1 MGTVIRFLL
10 AAVHRRAMQFGI
22 LLVACL
28 LFNTLSAKTY
38 LVQTK
43 DKGSRRLGSLPSGS
57 DYSAGSPTP
66 PIPELLSFP
75 HRESHIPENPYNLK
89 EDEANAEPAIEPTP
103 PPIPELLSFPHR
115 ESNIPENTYKLKE
128 DEANADPAIEK
139 PVLDDYPDADPEP
152 PSHPSKAEFNSV
164 ESVESHETHE
174 TYEAGIYEDVD
185 NPYGTLEALTEA
197 IEYKTTTSEPEP
209 EPEPEAEAGEAMP
222 PYGKK

>member
-89 EDEANAEPAIEPTP
+89 EDEANAEPAIV
-103 PPIPELLSFPHR
+103 
-115 ESNIPENTYKLKE
+115 
-128 DEANADPAIEK
+128 K
-139 PVLDDYPDADPEP
+139 PVLDDYPYADPEP

-174 TYEAGIYEDVD
+174 TYASGIYEDVD
-185 NPYGTLEALTEA
+185 N
-197 IEYKTTTSEPEP
+197 S
-209 EPEPEAEAGEAMP
+209 
-222 PYGKK
+222 YGKK